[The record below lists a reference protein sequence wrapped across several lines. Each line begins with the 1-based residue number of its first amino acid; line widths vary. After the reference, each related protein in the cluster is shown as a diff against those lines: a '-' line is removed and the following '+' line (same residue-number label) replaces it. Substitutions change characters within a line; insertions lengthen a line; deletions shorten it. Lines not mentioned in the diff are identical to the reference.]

1 MSGFGKKV
9 KLQQIPLREYS
20 VEYKYR
26 PPEDETGELE
36 EERDRRILHIPVLR
50 DASLEKQWVRVA
62 VWNALNSEEIKQR
75 GINQA
80 FVYQAG
86 FENLFLRLETQ
97 PFVDEPSE
105 VLNPPSNEDYR
116 AWINS
121 LDKRLK
127 VLYGITLREWQ
138 DFNAG
143 NTGKGS
149 NTKQS
154 ADSPCS
160 EGATEAIAT

>member
-1 MSGFGKKV
+1 MSGFGKKI

-26 PPEDETGELE
+26 PPDDTTGERE
-36 EERDRRILHIPVLR
+36 ELIERRILKIPELK
-50 DASLEKQWVRVA
+50 DSTLEKKWAKVA
-62 VWNALNSEEIKQR
+62 VWNALNTDEVKQR

-80 FVYQAG
+80 FIYQAG
-86 FENLFLRLETQ
+86 FENLFLRLELE

-105 VLNPPSNEDYR
+105 VLDPPSNNEYQ
-116 AWINS
+116 AWIGS

-127 VLYGITLREWQ
+127 TLYGITLREWQ

-143 NTGKGS
+143 NTRES
-149 NTKQS
+149 SDTEQS
-154 ADSPCS
+154 ADSPCT